1 MNIIIPLCRWECF
14 RIKCHRVSVAVWV
27 QLWEDHSC
35 SIFWCF
41 TFYLKGFWVV
51 WHGQDRF
58 FSELFLHTFECIL
71 AFLGPI
77 KSFVLSQKVIQRVR
91 DVGEISNKSVV
102 EISKNE
108 ESSNLFDSR
117 GDRPILNSF
126 QFWGVHKNFSFF
138 DNHSQI
144 FNLCLVKFTFWG
156 FQVKVIV
163 S

>member
-1 MNIIIPLCRWECF
+1 MNIIIPFWKWECF
-14 RIKCHRVSVAVWV
+14 IIECHWVSVIVWV

-35 SIFWCF
+35 SIFRRI
-41 TFYLKGFWVV
+41 TFYLKGFRVV

-58 FSELFLHTFECIL
+58 FSELFLHIFKCIL

-77 KSFVLSQKVIQRVR
+77 KSFVFSQKVIQQVCN
-91 DVGEISNKSVV
+91 VGEVSNKSAV
-102 EISKNE
+102 EISKTK

-117 GDRPILNSF
+117 GDQLILNFF
-126 QFWGVHKNFSFF
+126 QFQGVHGNFSFF

-144 FNLCLVKFTFWG
+144 FDLCLVKFTFWG